1 MEGRGFI
8 ISGRAWIYNGRAVEG
23 RGFII
28 SGRAWIYNQWKG
40 VDL

>member
-8 ISGRAWIYNGRAVEG
+8 IGGRAWIYN

-28 SGRAWIYNQWKG
+28 GGRAWIYNRWKG